1 MATLETFQT
10 LAQLLLEHFDD
21 IEDPRVDRTKLH
33 PLKDLLTIALCST
46 LAGGPTWEDMPLWA
60 SAQGLDWLRESLG
73 LELPNGIA
81 HHDTFARTIC
91 RIPTQ
96 ELEPCLSQILSR
108 FRQDKESIAIDGK
121 VLKGSGRSR
130 KNSSDESTTQKPLT
144 LLNVWANDSR
154 IMLAQHSVPENTN
167 EIGEMQSVLE
177 KIEISGCVITADAA
191 HCQKK
196 TVETIRKKKADYLL
210 TLKENQPK
218 LHEAVSSVFN
228 YASEHPHLA
237 IEQCEETSR
246 NHGRQ
251 EWRCC
256 KVISVKDWLLPND
269 ALLKDWTDICS
280 IVCVERKRQWREKG
294 TKRVS
299 HSQTYYISSCAP
311 DAGSLLKIVRGR
323 WGIENRGHYVL
334 DVIFGEDSNRSVRDY
349 GPGNLALLRRVCM
362 NLVRVA
368 PGAKG
373 SLKGRIK
380 QAGWSHDILKQFLST
395 PVPDSPLVSTKTEN
409 SEGSSA
415 SEI

>member
-10 LAQLLLEHFDD
+10 LAQLLLEHFDVVQ
-21 IEDPRVDRTKLH
+21 DPRVDRTKLH

-108 FRQDKESIAIDGK
+108 FRQDKESISIDGK
-121 VLKGSGRSR
+121 VLKGSARAR
-130 KNSSDESTTQKPLT
+130 KDASDEASAQKPLT

-167 EIGEMQSVLE
+167 EIGEMQAVLE
-177 KIEISGCVITADAA
+177 KIEISGCVVTADAA

-196 TVETIRKKKADYLL
+196 TVETIRRKKGDYLL

-218 LHEAVSSVFN
+218 LHEAVSSVFS
-228 YASEHPHLA
+228 YATEHPHLA
-237 IEQCEETSR
+237 IEQYEQSSR
-246 NHGRQ
+246 AHGRQ

-256 KVISVKDWLLPND
+256 KVIAVGDWLLPD
-269 ALLKDWTDICS
+269 DPILKDWKDICS
-280 IVCVERKRQWREKG
+280 ILCVERKRQWREKG
-294 TKRVS
+294 TKKVS
-299 HSQTYYISSCAP
+299 HSQTFYISSCAP
-311 DAGSLLKIVRGR
+311 DAGALLQIVRGR

-334 DVIFGEDSNRSVRDY
+334 DVIFGEDSNRSRRDY
-349 GPGNLALLRRVCM
+349 GPANLALLRRVCM

-395 PVPDSPLVSTKTEN
+395 PVPDSPLMPTKIDN
-409 SEGSSA
+409 AEGSGD

>member
-21 IEDPRVDRTKLH
+21 VQDPRVDRTKLH

-60 SAQGLDWLRESLG
+60 SAQGIDWLRENLG

-81 HHDTFARTIC
+81 HHDTFARTIS

-108 FRQDKESIAIDGK
+108 FRQDKESISIDGK
-121 VLKGSGRSR
+121 VLRGSARAR
-130 KNSSDESTTQKPLT
+130 KDDSDEATAQKPLT

-167 EIGEMQSVLE
+167 EIGEMQAVLE
-177 KIEISGCVITADAA
+177 KIEISGCVVTADAA

-196 TVETIRKKKADYLL
+196 TVETIRKKKGDYLL

-218 LHEAVSSVFN
+218 LHEAVSSIFS
-228 YASEHPHLA
+228 YATEHPP
-237 IEQCEETSR
+237 IGMEQYEESSR
-246 NHGRQ
+246 AHGRQ

-256 KVISVKDWLLPND
+256 KVIAVDDWLLPND
-269 ALLKDWTDICS
+269 PILKDWKDICS

-294 TKRVS
+294 TKKVS
-299 HSQTYYISSCAP
+299 HSQTFYISSCAP
-311 DAGSLLKIVRGR
+311 DAGALLKIVRGR

-334 DVIFGEDSNRSVRDY
+334 DVIFGEDRNRSGRDY
-349 GPGNLALLRRVCM
+349 GPANLALLRRVCM

-380 QAGWSHDILKQFLST
+380 QAGWSHDILKQFLAT
-395 PVPDSPLVSTKTEN
+395 PVPDSPLLPPKNEN
-409 SEGSSA
+409 VQGSGD

>member
-10 LAQLLLEHFDD
+10 LAQLLLEHFDVVQ
-21 IEDPRVDRTKLH
+21 DPRVDRTKLH

-108 FRQDKESIAIDGK
+108 FRQDKESISIDGK
-121 VLKGSGRSR
+121 VLKGSARAR
-130 KNSSDESTTQKPLT
+130 KDASDEASAQKPLT

-167 EIGEMQSVLE
+167 EIGEMQAVLE
-177 KIEISGCVITADAA
+177 KIEISGCVVTADAA

-196 TVETIRKKKADYLL
+196 TVETIRRKKGDYLL

-218 LHEAVSSVFN
+218 LHEAVSSVFS
-228 YASEHPHLA
+228 YATEHPHLA
-237 IEQCEETSR
+237 IEQYEQSSR
-246 NHGRQ
+246 AHGRQ

-256 KVISVKDWLLPND
+256 KVIAVGDWLLPD
-269 ALLKDWTDICS
+269 DPILKDWKDICS
-280 IVCVERKRQWREKG
+280 ILCVERKRQWREKG
-294 TKRVS
+294 TKKVS
-299 HSQTYYISSCAP
+299 HSQTFYISSCAP
-311 DAGSLLKIVRGR
+311 DAGALLQIVRGR

-334 DVIFGEDSNRSVRDY
+334 DVIFGEDSHRSRRDY
-349 GPGNLALLRRVCM
+349 GPANLALLRRVCM

-395 PVPDSPLVSTKTEN
+395 PVPDSPLMPTKIDN
-409 SEGSSA
+409 AEGSGD

>member
-10 LAQLLLEHFDD
+10 LAQLLMEHFDD
-21 IEDPRVDRTKLH
+21 VQDPRVDRTKLH

-46 LAGGPTWEDMPLWA
+46 LAGGPTWEDMPVWA
-60 SAQGLDWLRESLG
+60 RSQGLDWLRENLG

-81 HHDTFARTIC
+81 HHDTFSRTLS

-108 FRQDKESIAIDGK
+108 FRQDKESISIDGK
-121 VLKGSGRSR
+121 VLRGSARAR
-130 KNSSDESTTQKPLT
+130 KDTSDESTSKKPLT

-154 IMLAQHSVPENTN
+154 IMLAPHSIPENTN
-167 EIGEMQSVLE
+167 EIGEMQTMLE
-177 KIEISGCVITADAA
+177 KIEISGCVVTADAA

-196 TVETIRKKKADYLL
+196 TVETIRRKKGDYLL

-218 LHEAVSSVFN
+218 LHEAVSSVFT
-228 YASEHPHLA
+228 YASEHPDLA
-237 IEQCEETSR
+237 IEQYEESSR

-256 KVISVKDWLLPND
+256 KVISVGDWLLPD
-269 ALLKDWTDICS
+269 DPILKDWKDISS

-294 TKRVS
+294 IKKVS
-299 HSQTYYISSCAP
+299 SSQTFYISSCAP
-311 DAGSLLKIVRGR
+311 DAGALLKIVRGR

-349 GPGNLALLRRVCM
+349 GPANLALLRRVCM

-380 QAGWSHDILKQFLST
+380 QAGWNHDFLKQLLST
-395 PVPDSPLVSTKTEN
+395 PVPNRPLASPKNEN
-409 SEGSSA
+409 PEEGSQ